1 MLGLGN
7 SITGGAALES
17 GFDITTVSN
26 LEVWL
31 KNGGTQTLNSGN
43 ISQWNDESGNDN
55 HAVQTTASQQPQADG
70 GGALLDGS
78 DDRFDMTSGLTLEGF
93 HLFAVVDLDTL
104 TNQTFI
110 GKSDDSGNFIR
121 IVDSNSYRHKARN
134 GGEVVLFDYTSGK
147 TVSADTKFMWEVS
160 RANVQGSEIEVFKN
174 NGEHLNETPADG
186 SNSSTASNGFAIDQL
201 FTQRA
206 NNSTINGHVFEF
218 VLFSSALSGDDLTN
232 VRNDILTRN
241 GL

>member
-17 GFDITTVSN
+17 AFDITTVSN
-26 LEVWL
+26 LEIWL

-43 ISQWNDESGNDN
+43 IAQWNDESGNDN
-55 HAVQTTASQQPQADG
+55 HAVQTTAGFQPQADG

-78 DDRFDMTSGLTLEGF
+78 DDRFDMTSGLTLEAF
-93 HLFAVVDLDTL
+93 HLFIVLDLDTL
-104 TNQTFI
+104 TNQTLI

-121 IVDSNSYRHKARN
+121 ITDADGYRHKSRN
-134 GGEVVLFDYTSGK
+134 GGETVIFEYTSGK
-147 TVSADTKFMWEVS
+147 TLSADTKFMYEVT
-160 RANVQGSEIEVFKN
+160 REYRQESEIEVFRN
-174 NGEHLNETPADG
+174 NGEHLNETPSSG
-186 SNSSTASNGFAIDQL
+186 SNASEVTNGFAVDQL
-201 FTQRA
+201 FTQR
-206 NNSTINGHVFEF
+206 NNSTNINGHVYEF
-218 VLFSSALSGDDLTN
+218 VLFSTQLSGDDLTN

>member
-7 SITGGAALES
+7 SIIGGAALEDV
-17 GFDITTVSN
+17 FDITTVSN

-43 ISQWNDESGNDN
+43 ISQWNDESGNNN
-55 HAVQTTASQQPQADG
+55 HAVQTTASFQPQADG

-78 DDRFDMTSGLTLEGF
+78 DDRFNLTSSLTLERF

-104 TNQTFI
+104 TNQTFF

-121 IVDSNSYRHKARN
+121 ITSADGYRHKAKN
-134 GGEVVLFDYTSGK
+134 GTETVIFTYTSGK
-147 TVSADTKFMWEVS
+147 TLSTDTKFMYEVT
-160 RANVQGSEIEVFKN
+160 RTGDNEIEIFRN
-174 NGEHLNETPADG
+174 NGEHLNLSPASG
-186 SNSSTASNGFAIDQL
+186 SNSSTATNSFAVDQL
-201 FTQRA
+201 FTQR
-206 NNSTINGHVFEF
+206 NNSTNINGHVFEF
-218 VLFSSALSGDDLTN
+218 ALFSSALTGDDLTN